1 MQITK
6 YLLWEIVNEI
16 FLHHD
21 DLPKEVYIGS
31 SIAIDTETT
40 GLNLVRDRL

>member
-1 MQITK
+1 MK
-6 YLLWEIVNEI
+6 Y

-21 DLPKEVYIGS
+21 DLPKEVCIGS

-40 GLNLVRDRL
+40 GLNLERSFVFNTNMY